1 MNAQTFA
8 NIRVADTLVWRC
20 TIEVTVKF
28 KLPIS
33 CSSSGYAHQISPL
46 FCCFRKSKIGEEG
59 LKGKLE
65 LWLSQDYQC
74 QR

>member
-1 MNAQTFA
+1 MLARMA
-8 NIRVADTLVWRC
+8 
-20 TIEVTVKF
+20 
-28 KLPIS
+28 KLYVHSRDMILT
-33 CSSSGYAHQISPL
+33 L